1 MSVPPPSG
9 PRASARAPAPDPG
22 AGATAAAATTTARM
36 PATSARPDSRPVP
49 SLAAGRSDA
58 GAPDAG
64 RPRPGR
70 RVRGRVAALLPRR
83 SDLAEVR
90 RDPRRDLL
98 AGLTVAIVALPLAL
112 GFGVSSGLGA
122 EAGLATAVVA
132 GALAAIFGGSN
143 LQVSG
148 PTGAM
153 TVVLVPI
160 VAEHGPSGV
169 LTVGLIAGVLLVA
182 LAALRAGAY
191 MRYVPAPVVEGF
203 TLGIACV
210 IGLQQIP
217 NALGVAKSDGDRVL
231 VVAWRAFE
239 EFAAAPNW
247 TAVALAAAVAAVML
261 TGARLRPTVP
271 FSVIAVAVAT
281 VVAQLAH
288 LDAAPPIGDLPSG
301 LSAPSPA
308 FLDLGSLGSLLAP
321 AVAVAALAA
330 LESLLSASVADGMTV
345 GQRHDPDRE
354 LFGQG
359 LANIAAPLFGG
370 VPATGAI
377 ARTAVNVRSGAG
389 SRLAS
394 LTHAAVLAVIVFTAA
409 PLVSRIPLAALAGVL
424 IATAIRMVEVG
435 SLRAMARATRSDAA
449 VLVLTAAATL
459 VLDLVRA
466 VIVGLAVA
474 GVLALRAVA
483 GQARLDQLPLDR
495 DDHTAE
501 EHALLAEHIVAY
513 RIDGPL
519 FFAAA
524 HRFLLELTE
533 VADVRVVILRMSRV
547 STVDATG
554 ALVLKDVVDKLGR
567 RGIVV
572 MASGIRRG
580 QRQALDSVGALAP
593 LRHEGREY
601 ATTPEAIRG
610 ARQYLE
616 RSGVL
621 PPPAPD
627 VPHPLGT
634 GSCPP
639 RADGVEG

>member
-1 MSVPPPSG
+1 MTSG
-9 PRASARAPAPDPG
+9 ISTVWARITSLLPARA
-22 AGATAAAATTTARM
+22 
-36 PATSARPDSRPVP
+36 
-49 SLAAGRSDA
+49 
-58 GAPDAG
+58 
-64 RPRPGR
+64 
-70 RVRGRVAALLPRR
+70 
-83 SDLAEVR
+83 DLDQMR

-132 GALAAIFGGSN
+132 GALAAVFGGSN

-160 VAEHGPSGV
+160 VAEYGPDGV
-169 LTVGLIAGVLLVA
+169 LAVGLMAGLMLVA
-182 LAALRAGAY
+182 LAALRAGKY
-191 MRYVPAPVVEGF
+191 MQYVPAPVVEGF

-217 NALGVAKSDGDRVL
+217 NVLGVRKPDGDHIL
-231 VVAWRAFE
+231 VITWRAAE
-239 EFAAAPNW
+239 EFAKAPNW
-247 TAVALAAAVAAVML
+247 TALAFAFVVAVVML
-261 TGARLRPTVP
+261 VGARWRPTIP
-271 FSVIAVAVAT
+271 FSVVAVIAAT
-281 VVAQLAH
+281 IVAQVAGLE
-288 LDAAPPIGDLPSG
+288 AAKPIGALPSG
-301 LSAPSPA
+301 LPVPSLS
-308 FLDLGSLGSLLAP
+308 FLDAGSLGTLLAP

-330 LESLLSASVADGMTV
+330 LESLLSASVADGMSV
-345 GQRHDPDRE
+345 GQKHDPDRE

-377 ARTAVNVRSGAG
+377 ARTAVNVRTGAS
-389 SRLAS
+389 SRLAA
-394 LTHAAVLAVIVFTAA
+394 LTHAAVLAVIVFAAA

-435 SLRAMARATRSDAA
+435 SLRAMAKATRSDA
-449 VLVLTAAATL
+449 VILVLTAVATL
-459 VLDLVRA
+459 ALDLVYA
-466 VIVGLAVA
+466 VIIGLVVA

-483 GQARLDQLPLDR
+483 RQASLDQVPLDR
-495 DDHTAE
+495 GDHSAE

-547 STVDATG
+547 STMDATG
-554 ALVLKDVVDKLGR
+554 ALVLKDAVEKLNR
-567 RGIVV
+567 RGILVL
-572 MASGIRRG
+572 ASGIRPG
-580 QRQALDSVGALAP
+580 QRQVLDSVGALEL
-593 LRHEGREY
+593 LRHEAREY
-601 ATTPEAIRG
+601 ATTPEAIQG
-610 ARQYLE
+610 ARSHLQ
-616 RSGVL
+616 RAGVL
-621 PPPAPD
+621 PVNPAPA
-627 VPHPLGT
+627 
-634 GSCPP
+634 GSPSP
-639 RADGVEG
+639 EEATR

>member
-1 MSVPPPSG
+1 MTSVIS
-9 PRASARAPAPDPG
+9 RAWARI
-22 AGATAAAATTTARM
+22 
-36 PATSARPDSRPVP
+36 
-49 SLAAGRSDA
+49 
-58 GAPDAG
+58 
-64 RPRPGR
+64 
-70 RVRGRVAALLPRR
+70 AALLPGRA
-83 SDLAEVR
+83 DLADVR

-132 GALAAIFGGSN
+132 GALAAVFGGSN

-160 VAEHGPSGV
+160 VGQYGPTGV
-169 LTVGLIAGVLLVA
+169 LTVGLMAGVMLVA
-182 LAALRAGAY
+182 LAAVRAGKY
-191 MRYVPAPVVEGF
+191 MQYVPAPVVEGF

-217 NALGVAKSDGDRVL
+217 NALGVPKPEGDRVL
-231 VVAWRAFE
+231 AVTWRAVE
-239 EFAAAPNW
+239 EFAKSPNW
-247 TAVALAAAVAAVML
+247 TAVGFAAAVAAVML
-261 TGARLRPTVP
+261 VGARWRPTIP
-271 FSVIAVAVAT
+271 FSIVAVIAATAVAQ
-281 VVAQLAH
+281 VAG
-288 LDAAPPIGDLPSG
+288 LDAAKPIGDLPSG
-301 LSAPSPA
+301 LPAPSLA
-308 FLDLGSLGSLLAP
+308 FLDPGGLGSLLAP

-345 GQRHDPDRE
+345 GQQHDPDRE

-377 ARTAVNVRSGAG
+377 ARTAVNVRTGAV
-389 SRLAS
+389 SRLAA
-394 LTHAAVLAVIVFTAA
+394 LVHAAILAVIVFAAA
-409 PLVSRIPLAALAGVL
+409 PLVSKIPLAALAGVL
-424 IATAIRMVEVG
+424 LATAIRMVEVG
-435 SLRAMARATRSDAA
+435 SLRAMARATRSDALI
-449 VLVLTAAATL
+449 LVLTAVATL
-459 VLDLVRA
+459 ALDLVYA
-466 VIVGLAVA
+466 VIIGLVVA

-483 GQARLDQLPLDR
+483 QQVRFDQVPLDR
-495 DDHTAE
+495 GDHSAE

-547 STVDATG
+547 STMDATG
-554 ALVLKDVVDKLGR
+554 ALVLKDAVEKLQR

-572 MASGIRRG
+572 MASGIRPG
-580 QRQALDSVGALAP
+580 QRQVLDSVGALEL
-593 LRHEGREY
+593 LRHDGREH

-610 ARQYLE
+610 ARDHLQLT
-616 RSGVL
+616 GVL
-621 PPPAPD
+621 P
-627 VPHPLGT
+627 
-634 GSCPP
+634 
-639 RADGVEG
+639 ADAAS